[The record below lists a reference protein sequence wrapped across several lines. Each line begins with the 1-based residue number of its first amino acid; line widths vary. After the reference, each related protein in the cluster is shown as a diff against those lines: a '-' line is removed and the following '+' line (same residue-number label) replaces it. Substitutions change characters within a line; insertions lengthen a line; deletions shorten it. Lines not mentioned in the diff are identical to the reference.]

1 MIASDLSTVIVN
13 ELEQQ
18 GFRGKIVSIEHLN
31 DLKNDIDTLHR
42 QGLFDEEFF
51 SEELSGFDF
60 TLPNS
65 MPGVKSLII
74 AAAPQPQVRVS
85 FTLKDKELPCIVPP
99 TYSYATDRKIETLLL
114 NQLAPAGLQVQMANI
129 PRKLLAVRSGLAQYG
144 KNNITYM
151 EGLGS
156 FYRLAAF
163 VSDLVCP
170 EDSWEELGFLNDCT
184 HCDACTK
191 ACPGGAIGAGRFL
204 IHAERCL
211 TFHNERPPEFPAWL
225 NPSWHHCLVGC
236 MVCQKVCPVD
246 KRFRKWIVDGP
257 SFSAQET
264 DLIMQNARRYELPGE
279 TVQKLDQLDMIE
291 YLGVLGRNL
300 QALAS
305 KQGLD

>member
-1 MIASDLSTVIVN
+1 METKNLATNLISM
-13 ELEQQ
+13 LEQE
-18 GFRGKIVSIEHLN
+18 GCRGKIVSVEHLT
-31 DLKNDIDTLHR
+31 DLEKDIDTLHR
-42 QGLFDEEFF
+42 QNLFDEEFF
-51 SEELSGFDF
+51 SEELSGFEF
-60 TLPNS
+60 TIPGS
-65 MPGVKSLII
+65 MPGAKSLII
-74 AAAPQPQVRVS
+74 AAAPQPQVRVK
-85 FTLKDKELPCIVPP
+85 FTLADKELPCIVPP

-114 NQLAPAGLQVQMANI
+114 NQLDPAGFDIQMAII

-144 KNNITYM
+144 KNNLTYM

-163 VSDLVCP
+163 VSDLPCP
-170 EDSWEELGFLNDCT
+170 EDCWEALSFLNDCT

-211 TFHNERPPEFPAWL
+211 TFHNERPPEFPDWL

-246 KRFRKWIVDGP
+246 KSFRKWIVDGP

-264 DLIMQNARRYELPGE
+264 DLLLQNASKDEFSSE
-279 TVQKLDQLDMIE
+279 TIQKLKQLDMVE
-291 YLGVLGRNL
+291 YLDVLGRNL
-300 QALAS
+300 QALVG
-305 KQGLD
+305 KKGLD